1 MNENKRES
9 RKFPHSRSSSLKYRQ
24 AGNMKPLTENRGLP
38 FAVRW
43 ANLDFKVSIIA
54 IK

>member
-1 MNENKRES
+1 MSENKRES
-9 RKFPHSRSSSLKYRQ
+9 RKFRSRSSSLKYRRT
-24 AGNMKPLTENRGLP
+24 GNMKPLTENCGLP

-43 ANLDFKVSIIA
+43 ANLDFKVSIMA